1 MFLHLSWTVIRINSK
16 AFLHDVLLSCPSK
29 AFKLLFSDKF
39 KKIVASINRC
49 VSKQAEK
56 IIREIKKKN
65 YLESKLTKIKTIKEE
80 TSINLRFLLFD
91 PQELQKGKEVIKD
104 IKDKDTDLQIEWRS

>member
-1 MFLHLSWTVIRINSK
+1 M
-16 AFLHDVLLSCPSK
+16 
-29 AFKLLFSDKF
+29 
-39 KKIVASINRC
+39 
-49 VSKQAEK
+49 
-56 IIREIKKKN
+56 
-65 YLESKLTKIKTIKEE
+65 ESKVTKIKTIKEE